1 MCAAKILFELTGS
14 IAAWKAC
21 AVISR
26 LVQDGHEVQTIATA
40 AALQFI
46 GPATLEG
53 LTGRRVRSDM
63 WDRGTAMDHI
73 NLVKWAD
80 VVVVCPATANTI
92 NKLAAGLAD
101 DLVGALFLAHDWK
114 KPFLLAPAM
123 NPAMWAHPATRAG
136 VEKLRGWGVKIL
148 PVARGRLACGD
159 EGEGRMIE
167 PEEILAAI
175 RESLAPSAVGR
186 VTPRGASVD
195 VAGSVT
201 RPTAKPHRRVL
212 VTAGGTEEPIDGVR
226 TLTNFSTGR
235 TGALLAEHL
244 RAWGCDVTL
253 LRAHRATPPPAGVR
267 GETFVTF
274 ADLRG
279 ALERLLGG
287 EHFDAVVHAA
297 AVSDYA
303 VAGLRVN
310 GQPLPPGAG
319 KLGTEQ
325 KIAIELA
332 PNPKLVDHLRA
343 WSRNPELRVI
353 AFKLTREADAAAA
366 RAAVEKLFAHSRAD
380 AVVHN
385 DLAAVDAATGRFP
398 ATLWRADGTSTA
410 LESREALAHA
420 IATLIADNERGG
432 AGAPP
437 STLTRERRS
446 QEGPAPAGPCA
457 PDEARD
463 PRAEHSPNH

>member
-1 MCAAKILFELTGS
+1 MSAAKILFELTGS

-26 LVQDGHEVQTIATA
+26 LVQEGHEVQTIATS

-53 LTGRRVRSDM
+53 LTGRPVRSDM

-80 VVVVCPATANTI
+80 IVVLCPATANTI
-92 NKLAAGLAD
+92 NKLAAGFAD

-136 VEKLRGWGVKIL
+136 ADTLRGWGVKVL

-159 EGEGRMIE
+159 DGEGRMVE
-167 PEEILAAI
+167 PEEILSAI
-175 RESLAPSAVGR
+175 RAALPGQGKPAEVSA
-186 VTPRGASVD
+186 AL
-195 VAGSVT
+195 
-201 RPTAKPHRRVL
+201 RPRVL
-212 VTAGGTEEPIDGVR
+212 ITAGGTEEPVDGVR

-235 TGALLAEHL
+235 TGVLLAEHL
-244 RAWGCDVTL
+244 RACGCDVTL
-253 LRAHRATPPPAGVR
+253 LRAHRAAPAPTGVR
-267 GETFVTF
+267 AETYATF
-274 ADLRG
+274 ADLRDT
-279 ALERLLGG
+279 LERLLGR

-297 AVSDYA
+297 AVSDYS

-310 GQPLPPGAG
+310 GQPLVAG
-319 KLGTEQ
+319 SGKIGTEQ
-325 KIAIELA
+325 DVAIQLA

-343 WSRNPELRVI
+343 WSRNPGLRVV
-353 AFKLTREADAAAA
+353 AFKLTRDADRAAAQ
-366 RAAVEKLFAHSRAD
+366 AAVEKLFAHSRAD

-385 DLAAVDAATGRFP
+385 DLAAIDPTTGRFP

-420 IATLIADNERGG
+420 IATFVSE
-432 AGAPP
+432 APSP
-437 STLTRERRS
+437 TR
-446 QEGPAPAGPCA
+446 P
-457 PDEARD
+457 
-463 PRAEHSPNH
+463 

>member
-26 LVQDGHEVQTIATA
+26 LAQEGHEVQTIATS

-46 GPATLEG
+46 GAATLEG
-53 LTGRRVRSDM
+53 LTGRPVRSDM

-80 VVVVCPATANTI
+80 VVVLCPATANTI
-92 NKLAAGLAD
+92 NRLAAGLAD
-101 DLVGALFLAHDWK
+101 DLVGALFLAHDWR
-114 KPFLLAPAM
+114 KPYLLAPAM

-136 VEKLRGWGVKIL
+136 VEKLRGWGVRIL

-175 RESLAPSAVGR
+175 RAALP
-186 VTPRGASVD
+186 GASAP
-195 VAGSVT
+195 VA
-201 RPTAKPHRRVL
+201 TAAAAHASPRRRVL
-212 VTAGGTEEPIDGVR
+212 VTAGGTEEPVDGVR

-235 TGALLAEHL
+235 TGVLLAEHL
-244 RAWGCDVTL
+244 RACGCEVTL
-253 LRAHRATPPPAGVR
+253 LRAHRAAPAPAGVR
-267 GETFVTF
+267 AETFVTF
-274 ADLRG
+274 ADLRS
-279 ALERLLGG
+279 ALERLLGV

-297 AVSDYA
+297 AVSDYSI
-303 VAGLRVN
+303 AGLRVG
-310 GQPLPPGAG
+310 GQPLAPGAG
-319 KLGTEQ
+319 KLGTGQ
-325 KIAIELA
+325 DVAIQLA

-343 WSRNPELRVI
+343 WSRNPALRVI
-353 AFKLTREADAAAA
+353 AFKLTRGADAAAA
-366 RAAVEKLFAHSRAD
+366 QAAVEKLFGHSRAD

-385 DLAAVDAATGRFP
+385 DLDAVDPATGRFP
-398 ATLWRADGTSTA
+398 ATLWRADGANVA

-420 IATLIADNERGG
+420 IATFIG
-432 AGAPP
+432 
-437 STLTRERRS
+437 
-446 QEGPAPAGPCA
+446 
-457 PDEARD
+457 DEAQDQTGSR
-463 PRAEHSPNH
+463 

>member
-26 LVQDGHEVQTIATA
+26 LVQEGHEVQTIVTS

-53 LTGRRVRSDM
+53 MTGRPVRSDM

-80 VVVVCPATANTI
+80 LVVLCPATANTI
-92 NKLAAGLAD
+92 NRLAAGIAD

-114 KPFLLAPAM
+114 KPYLLAPAM

-136 VEKLRGWGVKIL
+136 VDKLRSWGVQIL

-159 EGEGRMIE
+159 EGEGRMVE
-167 PEEILAAI
+167 AEEILAAI
-175 RESLAPSAVGR
+175 RAAL
-186 VTPRGASVD
+186 
-195 VAGSVT
+195 
-201 RPTAKPHRRVL
+201 PTARASTDSAATTAPRRRVL

-235 TGALLAEHL
+235 TGVLLAEHL
-244 RAWGCDVTL
+244 RACGCEVTL
-253 LRAHRATPPPAGVR
+253 LRAHRAAPAPTGVR
-267 GETFVTF
+267 TETFVTF

-279 ALERLLGG
+279 ALERLLGR
-287 EHFDAVVHAA
+287 EPFDAVVHAA
-297 AVSDYA
+297 AVSDYS
-303 VAGLRVN
+303 VAGIRVN
-310 GQPLPPGAG
+310 GQPLVAGAG
-319 KLGTEQ
+319 KIGTEQ
-325 KIAIELA
+325 DVAIQLA

-343 WSRNPELRVI
+343 WSCNPALRVV
-353 AFKLTREADAAAA
+353 AFKLTRDADATAAC
-366 RAAVEKLFAHSRAD
+366 AAVEKLFAHSHAD
-380 AVVHN
+380 AIVHN
-385 DLAAVDAATGRFP
+385 DLAAIDPTSGRFP
-398 ATLWRADGTSTA
+398 ATLWRAEGTATV

-420 IATLIADNERGG
+420 IAAFIAEPDIGG

-437 STLTRERRS
+437 STLARERGS
-446 QEGPAPAGPCA
+446 LEGPAPAGPRDA
-457 PDEARD
+457 EGARE
-463 PRAEHSPNH
+463 RYATRQPNT

>member
-1 MCAAKILFELTGS
+1 MCAAKILFELSGS

-26 LVQDGHEVQTIATA
+26 LVQEGHEVQTIATS

-53 LTGRRVRSDM
+53 LTGRPVRSDM

-80 VVVVCPATANTI
+80 LVVLCPVTANTI
-92 NKLAAGLAD
+92 NRLAAGLAD

-136 VEKLRGWGVKIL
+136 VEALRGWGVKIL

-167 PEEILAAI
+167 PDEIVAAI
-175 RESLAPSAVGR
+175 RAALPGARVSAESGAAAAPR
-186 VTPRGASVD
+186 
-195 VAGSVT
+195 
-201 RPTAKPHRRVL
+201 RRVL

-235 TGALLAEHL
+235 TGVLLAEHL
-244 RAWGCDVTL
+244 RACGCDVTL
-253 LRAHRATPPPAGVR
+253 MRSHRAAPAPAGVR
-267 GETFVTF
+267 SETFVTF
-274 ADLRG
+274 ADLRA

-287 EHFDAVVHAA
+287 ESFDAVVHAA
-297 AVSDYA
+297 AVSDYS

-310 GQPLPPGAG
+310 GQPRAPGAG
-319 KLGTEQ
+319 KIGTEQ
-325 KIAIELA
+325 DVSIQLA
-332 PNPKLVDHLRA
+332 PNPKLVDHLRT
-343 WSRNPELRVI
+343 WTRNPALRVV
-353 AFKLTREADAAAA
+353 AFKLTRGADAAAA
-366 RAAVEKLFAHSRAD
+366 QAAVEKLFAHSRAD

-385 DLAAVDAATGRFP
+385 ELDAVDPATGRFP
-398 ATLWRADGTSTA
+398 ATLWRADGSSHA

-420 IATLIADNERGG
+420 IARFVSEIPISG
-432 AGAPP
+432 
-437 STLTRERRS
+437 
-446 QEGPAPAGPCA
+446 
-457 PDEARD
+457 
-463 PRAEHSPNH
+463 

>member
-26 LVQDGHEVQTIATA
+26 LVQEGHEVQTIATS

-53 LTGRRVRSDM
+53 MTGRPVRSDM

-80 VVVVCPATANTI
+80 LVVLCPATANTI
-92 NKLAAGLAD
+92 NRLAAGIAD

-114 KPFLLAPAM
+114 KPYLLAPAM

-136 VEKLRGWGVKIL
+136 AEKLRSWGVRIL

-175 RESLAPSAVGR
+175 RAALPGADSSSSGAASGEDARPPSR
-186 VTPRGASVD
+186 
-195 VAGSVT
+195 
-201 RPTAKPHRRVL
+201 RRVL

-235 TGALLAEHL
+235 TGVLLAEHL
-244 RAWGCDVTL
+244 RACGCEVTL
-253 LRAHRATPPPAGVR
+253 LRAHRAAPAPAGVR
-267 GETFVTF
+267 SETFVTF
-274 ADLRG
+274 ADLRA

-297 AVSDYA
+297 AVSDYS
-303 VAGLRVN
+303 VTGLRVN
-310 GQPLPPGAG
+310 GQPLALGAG

-325 KIAIELA
+325 DVAIQLA
-332 PNPKLVDHLRA
+332 PNPKLVDHLRT
-343 WSRNPELRVI
+343 WSRNAQVRVV
-353 AFKLTREADAAAA
+353 AFKLTRGADTAAAQ
-366 RAAVEKLFAHSRAD
+366 AAVEKLFAHSRAD

-385 DLAAVDAATGRFP
+385 DLAAVDPATGHFP
-398 ATLWRADGTSTA
+398 ATLWRADGTSAA

-420 IATLIADNERGG
+420 IATFVSDI
-432 AGAPP
+432 PP
-437 STLTRERRS
+437 PTR
-446 QEGPAPAGPCA
+446 P
-457 PDEARD
+457 
-463 PRAEHSPNH
+463 